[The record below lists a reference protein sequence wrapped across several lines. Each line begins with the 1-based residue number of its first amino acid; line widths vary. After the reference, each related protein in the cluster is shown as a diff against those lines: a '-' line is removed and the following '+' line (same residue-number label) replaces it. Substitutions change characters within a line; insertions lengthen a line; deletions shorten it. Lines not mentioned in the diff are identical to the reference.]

1 MASLTYPRLSPG
13 LKFSILASLS
23 WAVSII
29 LTRTILTT
37 GGENAYT
44 LAYWSTILA
53 TPFWGYMLFRN
64 KSEVTTLKRKDLYL
78 FIVMGLVGTVGVSI
92 VQSLALASS
101 SAVNYA
107 FLIRTVTVFT
117 VFLAALILRERITN
131 KKGVLVTLTLLGAY
145 LLTTQGQSLA
155 LTIGDI
161 YTLLQAALLAINTIL
176 GKIATNR
183 MSANVSA
190 AGKFFASFLPF
201 TLFTWYQQGLQTP
214 HALLPVLLLTGVS
227 IVVTVT
233 LFQAFKH
240 ATASYVT
247 MIMSFTPVF
256 VSLLAFFFL
265 KESLSPIQLI
275 GGGFIVLAGILVE
288 KLKI

>member
-1 MASLTYPRLSPG
+1 MPSRINFRLSPG
-13 LKFSILASLS
+13 LKFSLLASLS
-23 WAVSII
+23 WAVSIT

-64 KSEVTTLKRKDLYL
+64 KSEVTTLKRKDVYL

-92 VQSLALASS
+92 VQSLALATS

-107 FLIRTVTVFT
+107 FLIRMVTVFT
-117 VFLAALILRERITN
+117 ILFAAALLHERITK
-131 KKGVLVTLTLLGAY
+131 KKGVLVILILAGAY
-145 LLTTQGQSLA
+145 LLTTQGQSIA
-155 LTIGDI
+155 LSVGDI
-161 YTLLQAALLAINTIL
+161 YTLLQAALLAVNTIL

-201 TLFTWYQQGLQTP
+201 TLITWYQQGLGTP
-214 HALLPVLLLTGVS
+214 HAILPVLLLTGVS
-227 IVVTVT
+227 IVVTTT

-265 KESLSPIQLI
+265 KESLAPVQLV
-275 GGGFIVLAGILVE
+275 GGGLIVLAGILVE